1 MSIAEAAEV
10 HDVQVRLG
18 RHVGVGGLLT
28 VVVVP
33 GANAPKY
40 QFCVNLDLEK

>member
-10 HDVQVRLG
+10 QDVHVRLG

-33 GANAPKY
+33 NINFA
-40 QFCVNLDLEK
+40 LI